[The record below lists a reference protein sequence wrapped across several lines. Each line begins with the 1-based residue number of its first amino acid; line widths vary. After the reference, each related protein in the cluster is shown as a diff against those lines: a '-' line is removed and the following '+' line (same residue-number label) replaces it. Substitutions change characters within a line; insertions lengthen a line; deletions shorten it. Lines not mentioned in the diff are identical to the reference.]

1 MFLEKAPPVRLNDRT
16 LLEGFYLGEVDII
29 GAAVTVE
36 IVLGG
41 EFVGRICFSLVNN
54 EEIRPEQIAESRL

>member
-1 MFLEKAPPVRLNDRT
+1 MSLEKAPPVRLDDHT
-16 LLEGFYLGEVDII
+16 LLEGLYLGKADII

-41 EFVGRICFSLVNN
+41 EFVGRICFSLVNS